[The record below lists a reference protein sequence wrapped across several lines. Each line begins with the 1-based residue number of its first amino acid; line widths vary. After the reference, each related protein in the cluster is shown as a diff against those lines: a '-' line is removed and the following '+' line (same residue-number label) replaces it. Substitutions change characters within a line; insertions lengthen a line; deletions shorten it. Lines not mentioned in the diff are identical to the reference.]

1 MIQELPVYSEVTQQ
15 EVLRIF
21 DGDGQPI
28 AEAITDVRH
37 ETRWIT
43 NVWVK
48 FGHRNKGL
56 GRKVLAALLAAHS
69 IGNIYLQVRA
79 YDGLI
84 MPDEVLVSFYSS
96 FGFTPTAVPGIM
108 VRVA

>member
-1 MIQELPVYSEVTQQ
+1 MIQELPVYSEVTSN
-15 EVLRIF
+15 EVFRVY
-21 DGDGQPI
+21 DGDGQPV

-37 ETRWIT
+37 GTRWVT

-69 IGNIYLQVRA
+69 VGDIYLQVRA

-84 MPDEVLVSFYSS
+84 MPNAALVDFYSS

-108 VRVA
+108 ARVA

>member
-1 MIQELPVYSEVTQQ
+1 MVADLPLYSEVTQQ
-15 EVLRIF
+15 ESFRIY

-37 ETRWIT
+37 GSRWVT
-43 NVWVK
+43 AVWVK

-56 GRKVLAALLAAHS
+56 GRKVLRALMEAHP

-84 MPDEVLVSFYSS
+84 MPDEALITFYSS
-96 FGFTPTAVPGIM
+96 FGFTPTDVPGIM
-108 VRVA
+108 ARHG